1 MDILDDFFVRT
12 SAIVWGPVLIILLF
26 GCGLFYT
33 IILRFI
39 QIRKFWHGL
48 KAISGF
54 YDSPEHKGEISHFQA
69 LVTALSATIGVGNIA
84 GVATAIAIGGPGA
97 VVWMWLTG
105 ILGMATKFAS
115 CTLGHKFRIFKDG
128 KPRGGPM
135 YYIEQGLKN
144 KFLAIFFAICCAI
157 SALGIG
163 NMVQA
168 NSVADAFKTVFKVPP
183 SITGIVLTFTAW
195 LVIVGGIRRIARF
208 AQMVVPFMCL
218 FYVGTGLFIL
228 FRNIS
233 FLPQALKEIFKS
245 AFCGSSAVGGFTGAT
260 VLKTM
265 RIGTARGL
273 FSNEAG
279 LGSAPIA
286 HSVAKTDEHVREG
299 LVAMVGPFIDTIV
312 VCSITAL
319 VIIAS
324 GLWQKGLTGAT
335 LTSNAFNYF
344 LPHIGNYIVAV
355 GLIFFAFS
363 TLIGWSYYGET
374 AVDYLLGPNVVSVYR
389 WIYCFIIFFG
399 AMLKLDL
406 VWNISDTA
414 NGLMAFPNLLAL
426 FLLWKMVFLET
437 DDYFKRHKC

>member
-1 MDILDDFFVRT
+1 
-12 SAIVWGPVLIILLF
+12 
-26 GCGLFYT
+26 
-33 IILRFI
+33 
-39 QIRKFWHGL
+39 
-48 KAISGF
+48 
-54 YDSPEHKGEISHFQA
+54 
-69 LVTALSATIGVGNIA
+69 
-84 GVATAIAIGGPGA
+84 
-97 VVWMWLTG
+97 
-105 ILGMATKFAS
+105 MATKFAS
-115 CTLGHKFRIFKDG
+115 CTLGHI
-128 KPRGGPM
+128 
-135 YYIEQGLKN
+135 
-144 KFLAIFFAICCAI
+144 
-157 SALGIG
+157 
-163 NMVQA
+163 
-168 NSVADAFKTVFKVPP
+168 
-183 SITGIVLTFTAW
+183 
-195 LVIVGGIRRIARF
+195 
-208 AQMVVPFMCL
+208 MCL
-218 FYVGTGLFIL
+218 FYVGAGLFIL

-324 GLWQKGLTGAT
+324 GLWKKGLTGAT

-389 WIYCFIIFFG
+389 WIYCFIIFFS

-414 NGLMAFPNLLAL
+414 NGLMAFPNLLVL
-426 FLLWKMVFLET
+426 FLLWKVVFLGT